1 MRRIIAASVLSL
13 VLAAPL
19 AGAEAQTRDN
29 TAQRVDRLEEQINN
43 LQSVVTAVES
53 LAKSGGGAGY
63 GATAGGGASSADLSR
78 LSAQIADLTQ
88 RIQRLE
94 ARLASASPGAD
105 PTQPRTEAAYNNT
118 FTPAAGFEAK
128 EPLKPLGEPVAT
140 PDRYGAAQ
148 PSQPA
153 DAFPR
158 RQTASAGQAA
168 SPVAPR
174 IGTDATPAALPASGG
189 ARALFEQGTGAL
201 NRREYSAA
209 ETYFQQVVDQY
220 PNDPVAGPAY
230 YWLGETAFVS
240 GEYRTAADRFLKTF
254 TAYPNTERA
263 PEALLKLAIS
273 LRRLGEKAAACD
285 SFAELQRR
293 YPQGPKAVLQRAE
306 VEKKRAECS

>member
-1 MRRIIAASVLSL
+1 MRRIVAASVLSL
-13 VLAAPL
+13 ALAASF
-19 AGAEAQTRDN
+19 ADADAQANDN
-29 TAQRVDRLEEQINN
+29 TAQRVDRLEEQISN

-53 LAKSGGGAGY
+53 LAKSGGGGY
-63 GATAGGGASSADLSR
+63 GATAGGGATAADLNR
-78 LSAQIADLTQ
+78 LSAQIADLAQ
-88 RIQRLE
+88 RVQRLE
-94 ARLASASPGAD
+94 ARLASASPGTD
-105 PTQPRTEAAYNNT
+105 PAQPKGEAAFNT

-128 EPLKPLGEPVAT
+128 EPLKPLGEPTAA
-140 PDRYGAAQ
+140 PDRYGASQ

-158 RQTASAGQAA
+158 RQTANAGQAA

-174 IGTDATPAALPASGG
+174 TGTDATPAALPASGG
-189 ARALFEQGTGAL
+189 ARALFDQGTGAL

-254 TAYPNTERA
+254 TSYPNTERA